1 MDTWTNQNSYPVVNV
16 MKNYTT
22 GEITIFQKCVCGQKS
37 NNEWWIPITFATQ
50 SNPNFSDTAPRY
62 WLKPNQ
68 NITFKIDPNDWII
81 VNIQQIGYYRV
92 NYDIKNWEK
101 ISNYLNSEN
110 FTNIHVINRAQI
122 IDDLFD
128 FVDGRI
134 SGFVFLNL
142 VKYLQ
147 REVDCVAWYPLL
159 FQVIPSLKN
168 TIFLP
173 EATYIKITIMTL
185 LSYLFQNIG
194 YLENI
199 DDNDITKQVRLRAIK
214 WACIIDDKF
223 FKNTIDFKL
232 NQHLVDELYRM
243 SPEHNFMYCI
253 DLMAANRTTWDKI
266 LELYQ
271 KTDPKEENFK
281 TISLTTTEIIKLIL
295 GNVFYDKQIDKMKV
309 FSDAN
314 FAHDPITRN
323 AIKKLIQKQSLNHDA
338 VNSHTNRA
346 PQKAMQSTLL
356 HRYNP
361 EVRLEA
367 IKWACTLGDGFCKNT
382 IAFKLSRHLADLEL

>member
-1 MDTWTNQNSYPVVNV
+1 
-16 MKNYTT
+16 
-22 GEITIFQKCVCGQKS
+22 
-37 NNEWWIPITFATQ
+37 
-50 SNPNFSDTAPRY
+50 
-62 WLKPNQ
+62 
-68 NITFKIDPNDWII
+68 
-81 VNIQQIGYYRV
+81 
-92 NYDIKNWEK
+92 
-101 ISNYLNSEN
+101 
-110 FTNIHVINRAQI
+110 
-122 IDDLFD
+122 
-128 FVDGRI
+128 
-134 SGFVFLNL
+134 
-142 VKYLQ
+142 
-147 REVDCVAWYPLL
+147 
-159 FQVIPSLKN
+159 
-168 TIFLP
+168 
-173 EATYIKITIMTL
+173 MTL

-281 TISLTTTEIIKLIL
+281 TMLLKSLSCSENSDIIINYLNITTFNTLLFHEKERSFIIKSILDKHLNNTLILDYILNNFETIKPKSLTTTEIIKLIL

-323 AIKKLIQKQSLNHDA
+323 AIKKLIQKRENFLKKSLE
-338 VNSHTNRA
+338 S
-346 PQKAMQSTLL
+346 
-356 HRYNP
+356 
-361 EVRLEA
+361 
-367 IKWACTLGDGFCKNT
+367 
-382 IAFKLSRHLADLEL
+382 FKKYFF